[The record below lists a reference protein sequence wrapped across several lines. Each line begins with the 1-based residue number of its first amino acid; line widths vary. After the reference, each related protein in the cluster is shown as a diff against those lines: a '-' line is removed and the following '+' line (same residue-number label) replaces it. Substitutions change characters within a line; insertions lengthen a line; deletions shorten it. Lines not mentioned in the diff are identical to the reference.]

1 MLHLPEGQYFHMCC
15 IEVSHQETE
24 NVLKCGWFYALPPG
38 FPSFLVGYGAK
49 GIVFAPGPAV
59 VPP

>member
-1 MLHLPEGQYFHMCC
+1 MLHFHMCC

-49 GIVFAPGPAV
+49 GTVFAPGPAL